1 MRYVASLVSGVGIFC
16 VGAGVSVYHGVTGL
30 FNPDPIGS
38 FYWAFLVL
46 AGSLVSE
53 SATLM
58 VAIHSIKNGARA
70 QNMSFLDYVKRGH
83 DPTVNVVLLEDLAAV
98 LGVVTAGACM
108 AAASHW
114 NSPMPDAVG
123 SLLVGGLLGVVAS
136 FIIHTNTNALLGRSI
151 PIESIQQ
158 INSELEADLMVRA
171 VHDVKGIDMGSGLV
185 RYKAELDFDG
195 RELTRSYLLKQDL
208 ERILEEVQNMKTIE
222 ELEAFLLKHG
232 ENIVDNLGAEI
243 DRIEKQLKMKH
254 PEIRHCDLELL

>member
-1 MRYVASLVSGVGIFC
+1 M
-16 VGAGVSVYHGVTGL
+16 
-30 FNPDPIGS
+30 
-38 FYWAFLVL
+38 
-46 AGSLVSE
+46 SE

-70 QNMSFLDYVKRGH
+70 QNMSFLDYGKWADLPIILVQKLILSFLTPHIVKRGH

-171 VHDVKGIDMGSGLV
+171 VHDVKGIDMG
-185 RYKAELDFDG
+185 K
-195 RELTRSYLLKQDL
+195 
-208 ERILEEVQNMKTIE
+208 KT
-222 ELEAFLLKHG
+222 
-232 ENIVDNLGAEI
+232 
-243 DRIEKQLKMKH
+243 
-254 PEIRHCDLELL
+254 